1 MNDYEQ
7 YSAPQI
13 DDDSQALAS
22 PAASPLQEPQE
33 PVRSFTSGH
42 DQLGG
47 ATSAGQQSFAG
58 QPKTPIKTS
67 IMPGQN
73 PVNVL
78 AESGRTAV
86 GESEQRLQLEL
97 EKKATVRRRR
107 RKSTAETPR

>member
-1 MNDYEQ
+1 M
-7 YSAPQI
+7 
-13 DDDSQALAS
+13 
-22 PAASPLQEPQE
+22 
-33 PVRSFTSGH
+33 
-42 DQLGG
+42 
-47 ATSAGQQSFAG
+47 GQRSFAG
-58 QPKTPIKTS
+58 QAKTKTPIKTS

-107 RKSTAETPR
+107 RMSTAETPR